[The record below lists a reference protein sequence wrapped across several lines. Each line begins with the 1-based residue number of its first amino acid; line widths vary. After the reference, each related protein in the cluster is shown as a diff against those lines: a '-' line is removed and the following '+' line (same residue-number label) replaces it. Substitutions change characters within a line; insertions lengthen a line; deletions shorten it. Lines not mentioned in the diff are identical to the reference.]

1 MIVEK
6 LEDDQEGCAVYFFI
20 LCELFVW
27 IDCHCGEN
35 QLGQLREYTVIVV
48 LTDSKVDIVASDH
61 VLIQMADLLDVLPLG
76 LVYAL

>member
-6 LEDDQEGCAVYFFI
+6 LEDDKEGCAVYFFI